1 MEQFFLQ
8 KLIQSNSLLTDVI
21 MILFQL
27 VIEMKSTG
35 KYIYLCIPVAVL
47 ISAFVVWLIR
57 IIVKNINNEYEFGIG
72 FTIGS
77 LCSFFTTFITVILLF
92 SLQFTDP
99 VVKIV
104 VKGWEV
110 ALMNNSDWRDKTF
123 RDAYENVAG
132 LKNNAGHQLENFSRY
147 PHPDQ
152 GGTTIPT
159 NSEKAQLVATNTYL
173 VAAENNFNKT
183 MPFLSWILTAK
194 SGTAEA
200 DILYDMKKHFATR
213 QSSYLVEDVYKIAG
227 DRISKELLEQS
238 GRIKIIGSIIFFSIW
253 LLVQL
258 IIVGFISWIALRNI
272 KENF

>member
-57 IIVKNINNEYEFGIG
+57 IIVKNINNEYEFSIG

-77 LCSFFTTFITVILLF
+77 LCSFFTTFIAVILLF

-99 VVKIV
+99 VVKMV

-272 KENF
+272 KESF